1 MTEPTKNPPPP
12 ARLSSSARHW
22 RVLLVLIALAGMI
35 WLGWLLD
42 VDWRRL
48 GPALTELNRP
58 LLLLALA
65 ILPAFG
71 FPVSV
76 TYFAAGAVFGP
87 WLGGLV
93 VGGATVCHLLLTHGL
108 AATVLRPTIARWQQR
123 WQDRLPVVPH
133 GEKAALLT
141 LLVIVPGPPYVA
153 RNALMILGGVPLRLR
168 LTLGAPLYVLRAYVT
183 LMAGTLVQQPD
194 AQAFLLTGAVLV
206 VKLVA
211 GFLLFRRLRR
221 RCQPPAHAANANA

>member
-1 MTEPTKNPPPP
+1 MMESTPKAPIR
-12 ARLSSSARHW
+12 RLLSAHPW
-22 RVLLVLIALAGMI
+22 RWLGALVVLAGA
-35 WLGWLLD
+35 GWVAWRLD
-42 VDWRRL
+42 VDWREL
-48 GPALTELNRP
+48 GQALTELNRP

-65 ILPAFG
+65 ILPVFG

-87 WLGGLV
+87 WYGGLV
-93 VGGATVCHLLLTHGL
+93 VGGATAGHLLLTHLL
-108 AATVLRPTIARWQQR
+108 ATTVLRRLIIRGQQGWR
-123 WQDRLPVVPH
+123 DRLPVVPP

-168 LTLGAPLYVLRAYVT
+168 LALGTPLYVVRAYVT
-183 LMAGTLVQQPD
+183 LMAGTLLQHPD
-194 AQAFLLTGAVLV
+194 PAALALTGGVLV
-206 VKLVA
+206 LKLTV

-221 RCQPPAHAANANA
+221 RCLPPPRAVHA